1 MEIPVYHSIPKI
13 ATRIKIDV
21 NVELDKRAYIR
32 VSFYEADSEFQPLD
46 TKIIILE
53 GEKYKAWSSD
63 DSYIKDIVFS
73 EFGINVITV

>member
-1 MEIPVYHSIPKI
+1 MEIAVYHSIPKI

-46 TKIIILE
+46 TKIIVLE
-53 GEKYKAWSSD
+53 GDRYKAWGND
-63 DSYIKDIVFS
+63 DAYIKNIVFS
-73 EFGINVITV
+73 EFGINVITA